1 MSSGLELL
9 MPACRFR
16 RWPMRLSLRPVAARW
31 RRIDASLL
39 DGWVIHWE
47 LSRLVACCS
56 NRGRLGAP
64 SVPIPL
70 DMLSRAEAKAMS
82 PAPGLQPLGSLI

>member
-16 RWPMRLSLRPVAARW
+16 RWPMRLSLRPVVAPW

-47 LSRLVACCS
+47 SVGWLLIVPT
-56 NRGRLGAP
+56 GA
-64 SVPIPL
+64 
-70 DMLSRAEAKAMS
+70 A
-82 PAPGLQPLGSLI
+82 